1 MQPASGA
8 EASDSKLLAQNQE
21 LKTMMK
27 MTIFKL
33 GVLENNLNLT
43 KGSLGDG
50 KNDNLETSIAQ
61 VNALLE
67 SLRSGLESNQN

>member
-1 MQPASGA
+1 MQPASDAGA
-8 EASDSKLLAQNQE
+8 SESKLLAQNQE

>member
-8 EASDSKLLAQNQE
+8 GASDSKLLAQNQE

>member
-1 MQPASGA
+1 MQPASDAG
-8 EASDSKLLAQNQE
+8 ASDSKLLAQNQE